1 MLETLS
7 LDAGGVLVRPHWPR
21 IADIFVSH
29 GIRTTHAALSAVELK
44 VMRDID
50 CEAQINET
58 RDDDRLSVFFS
69 QILDF
74 AGAVGT
80 RQARQKALTE
90 VRRIHA
96 EENLWEHVPD
106 DVIPALDR
114 FKALGLNLIVL
125 SNANGTVRKRFERL
139 GMSRWFSHIVDSGE
153 EAVEKP
159 DPRFF
164 SLGLERAGANRES
177 TISWVR
183 AQPAF
188 ARPSSIAAVCNT
200 TASVHGSRIS
210 VNSQRPLS
218 TASSTKHG
226 RNSSAAAV
234 A

>member
-1 MLETLS
+1 
-7 LDAGGVLVRPHWPR
+7 LVRPHWPR

-177 TISWVR
+177 TLHVGDLFFVDIMGARSAGIR
-183 AQPAF
+183 SALIDRGGLQHDRKCPRF
-188 ARPSSIAAVCNT
+188 ADLSELA
-200 TASVHGSRIS
+200 TAIEHG
-210 VNSQRPLS
+210 QFD
-218 TASSTKHG
+218 
-226 RNSSAAAV
+226 
-234 A
+234 